1 MKGGICLEKY
11 VIDHMSDTTAYLET
25 EEKKI
30 IAVERLQLPSGI
42 TEGMVLFLQEERWF
56 IDHSE
61 KLVREKLVQDKLAG
75 LFKRR

>member
-1 MKGGICLEKY
+1 MEKY

>member
-1 MKGGICLEKY
+1 MCLGKY

-42 TEGMVLFLQEERWF
+42 TEGMVLFLQEGRWF

-61 KLVREKLVQDKLAG
+61 KLVREKLVRDKLAG